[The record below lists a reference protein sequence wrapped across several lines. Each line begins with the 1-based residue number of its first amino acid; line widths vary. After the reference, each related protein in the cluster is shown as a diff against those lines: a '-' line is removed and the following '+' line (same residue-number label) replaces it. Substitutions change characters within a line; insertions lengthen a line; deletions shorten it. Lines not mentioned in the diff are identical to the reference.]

1 MSLRVLIVD
10 DDAAFRAMLAQGLG
24 DAYEVHQAA
33 TGADAICLASEIL
46 PNIAVLDVNMPGM
59 NGYELCN
66 SLKADLP
73 DLRVV
78 FISGDDTPEK
88 RIAAYDAGAD
98 DFMAKPFRIIEL
110 TLKLD
115 LLNRVLKDAQRLKEE
130 MKSANDMAM
139 LAITNTGEMGGVIDF
154 IKRTAGCM
162 DVESLLRAL
171 VTATASTFRVIVS
184 AQVTLGEE
192 QKTLNSIGRSS
203 PLEAEMLRCQA
214 CDAERIY
221 SAGRR
226 MMVNYP
232 RVTLL
237 IKDMPID
244 DADRCGRLRDHMAIL
259 VEAAET
265 RLNGI
270 ALEQQTRIQ
279 QTITLQT
286 IASIQQ
292 VIASLEKQY
301 RQQEVASQ
309 SVFDELKA
317 EIDNALLFLGLT
329 DNQEAK
335 LMDMIGNSVDKASA
349 ISAQGL
355 ALEDKF
361 AVIIGVLA
369 QLQQTEAKPEILA
382 NAPDESIILF

>member
-244 DADRCGRLRDHMAIL
+244 DADRCGRLRDHMAIM